1 MADSNTSN
9 NSIIVRRSAN
19 YQPSIWDYDYIQSLR
34 NKYVG
39 EICTAQSNVLK
50 EHVRMMLQKVVD
62 PLEQLEL
69 IDILQRLG
77 LSHHFEGEMK
87 RILESL
93 YNNDQSG
100 DTWRKENLYATTL
113 KFRLLRQHGYNI
125 SQGVFNIFKD
135 ERGKFKACLCEE
147 TKGIL
152 SLYEASFLLTE
163 SENMLEELRNFATKH
178 LQEYVKQNKD
188 KTLSAMV
195 TYALEL
201 PLHWRII
208 KFETRWFIDIYRSR
222 EDMNPILLKL
232 AEMDFNMV
240 QAVHQEDLKQVSR
253 WWKNTKLGENLIFA
267 RDRLMEIFLWS
278 MGMIDQ
284 PQFGCCRIN
293 LTKLGSLITI
303 VDDVYDVYGTLD
315 ELKLFTDAIER
326 WEINAMDRLPD
337 NMKICFFILYNFVNE
352 MAFDPLKEQGF
363 HIIRYLK
370 KAWSDLCKSY
380 LLEAKWYHNGYIPSL
395 AEYLENAWISVSTP
409 VVLTHAYFMVT
420 NPITKEA
427 LDCLEE
433 YPKIFYWS
441 SMILRLTNDLGTSA
455 NELKRGDVPKSI
467 QCYMNETGASEKYA
481 REYVKALI
489 STAWKKVNEERV
501 ASSPFCQTFIEIA
514 VNFARMGHFMYQY
527 GDGFG
532 VADQKTKDSVLSLL
546 IQPIPH
552 SRMSSGNSNTTPN
565 LSIN

>member
-39 EICTAQSNVLK
+39 ETCTGQSNMLK
-50 EHVRMMLQKVVD
+50 EHVRMMIHKVVD

-77 LSHHFEGEMK
+77 LSRHFKGEMK
-87 RILESL
+87 RILEGL
-93 YNNDQSG
+93 YHNDQSG

-135 ERGKFKACLCEE
+135 KRGKFKACLCEE

-163 SENMLEELRNFATKH
+163 SENMLEELRNFATEH

-195 TYALEL
+195 TYALEI

-240 QAVHQEDLKQVSR
+240 QAIHQEELKQVSR
-253 WWKNTKLGENLIFA
+253 WWKNTRLGENLTFA
-267 RDRLMEIFLWS
+267 RDRLTELFFWS
-278 MGMIDQ
+278 VGMIYQ
-284 PQFGCCRIN
+284 PQFGCQRIN
-293 LTKLGSLITI
+293 LTKLGVLIVT

-315 ELKLFTDAIER
+315 ELELFTDAIDR
-326 WEINAMDRLPD
+326 WEINAMDQLPD
-337 NMKICFFILYNFVNE
+337 YMKICFLILYNFVNE

-409 VVLTHAYFMVT
+409 VILMHAYFMVT

-441 SMILRLTNDLGTSA
+441 SMILRLTDDLGTSTS
-455 NELKRGDVPKSI
+455 ELKRGDVPKSI
-467 QCYMNETGASEKYA
+467 QCYMNETGASEKDA
-481 REYVKALI
+481 REYVKSLI
-489 STAWKKVNEERV
+489 SIAWKKVNEERV
-501 ASSPFCQTFIEIA
+501 ASSPFCQTFIEITM
-514 VNFARMGHFMYQY
+514 NLARMGHFMYQY

-565 LSIN
+565 LNIN

>member
-39 EICTAQSNVLK
+39 ETCTGQRNMLK
-50 EHVRMMLQKVVD
+50 EHVRMALEKVVD
-62 PLEQLEL
+62 PLEKLEL
-69 IDILQRLG
+69 IDVLQRLG
-77 LSHHFEGEMK
+77 LSYHFEGEMK
-87 RILESL
+87 RILEGL

-100 DTWRKENLYATTL
+100 DTWKKENLYAVAL

-201 PLHWRII
+201 PLHWRVI
-208 KFETRWFIDIYRSR
+208 KLETRRFIDIYRSR
-222 EDMNPILLKL
+222 EDMNPILLNL
-232 AEMDFNMV
+232 AELDFNMV
-240 QAVHQEDLKQVSR
+240 QAVYQEDLKQVSR
-253 WWKNTKLGENLIFA
+253 WWKNTKLGDLIFA
-267 RDRLMEIFLWS
+267 RDRLMEIFFWS
-278 MGMIDQ
+278 VGTIDQ

-293 LTKLGSLITI
+293 LTKVGSLITI
-303 VDDVYDVYGTLD
+303 IDDVYDVYGTLD
-315 ELKLFTDAIER
+315 ELQLFTDAVER
-326 WEINAMDRLPD
+326 WDINAMDQLPD
-337 NMKICFFILYNFVNE
+337 YMKICFLVLYNFVNE

-380 LLEAKWYHNGYIPSL
+380 LVEAKWYYSGYIPSL
-395 AEYLENAWISVSTP
+395 EEYLENAWISITTP
-409 VVLTHAYFMVT
+409 VILTHAYFLVT

-427 LDCLEE
+427 LDFLEE

-441 SMILRLTNDLGTSA
+441 AMILRLADDLGTSA
-455 NELKRGDVPKSI
+455 HELKRGDVPKSI
-467 QCYMNETGASEKYA
+467 QCYMNETGASEKDA
-481 REYVKALI
+481 REYVKSLI

-514 VNFARMGHFMYQY
+514 LNLARVSQVIYQY

-532 VADQKTKDSVLSLL
+532 VGERKTKDSILSLL

-552 SRMSSGNSNTTPN
+552 FEMSSGNSNTTPN
-565 LSIN
+565 LNIH

>member
-1 MADSNTSN
+1 MANSNTSN
-9 NSIIVRRSAN
+9 NSIIVRQSAN

-39 EICTAQSNVLK
+39 ETCTGQSNVLK
-50 EHVRMMLQKVVD
+50 EHVRMMLHKVVD

-87 RILESL
+87 RILEGL
-93 YNNDQSG
+93 YNNNQSG

-113 KFRLLRQHGYNI
+113 KFRLLRHHGYNI

-163 SENMLEELRNFATKH
+163 SENVLEELRNFTTKH

-208 KFETRWFIDIYRSR
+208 KFETRWIIDIYRSR

-240 QAVHQEDLKQVSR
+240 QTVHQEDLKQVSR
-253 WWKNTKLGENLIFA
+253 WWKNTRLGEILIFA
-267 RDRLMEIFLWS
+267 RDRLMELFFWS
-278 MGMIDQ
+278 MEV
-284 PQFGCCRIN
+284 CIN
-293 LTKLGSLITI
+293 HISALRLIPFDIKTK
-303 VDDVYDVYGTLD
+303 
-315 ELKLFTDAIER
+315 KLLFHFLCDSK

-337 NMKICFFILYNFVNE
+337 YMKICFLILYNFVNE

-370 KAWSDLCKSY
+370 KAWSDLCKSF

-395 AEYLENAWISVSTP
+395 AEYLENAWISISTP
-409 VVLTHAYFMVT
+409 VILMHAYFMVT

-467 QCYMNETGASEKYA
+467 QCYMNETGASENDA
-481 REYVKALI
+481 REYVKSLI

-501 ASSPFCQTFIEIA
+501 ASSPFCQKFIEIA
-514 VNFARMGHFMYQY
+514 MNLARMGHFMYQY
-527 GDGFG
+527 GDGFS
-532 VADQKTKDSVLSLL
+532 VANRKTKDSILSLL

-552 SRMSSGNSNTTPN
+552 FGMSSGNSNTTPN
-565 LSIN
+565 LNIN

>member
-9 NSIIVRRSAN
+9 NSIIVRRLAN

-39 EICTAQSNVLK
+39 ETCTGQSNMLK
-50 EHVRMMLQKVVD
+50 EHVRMMIHKVVD

-69 IDILQRLG
+69 IDILQTLG
-77 LSHHFEGEMK
+77 LSHHFKGEMK
-87 RILESL
+87 RILEGL

-125 SQGVFNIFKD
+125 SRGVFIIFKYK
-135 ERGKFKACLCEE
+135 RGKFKACLCEE

-163 SENMLEELRNFATKH
+163 SENMLEELRNFATEH

-195 TYALEL
+195 TYALEI

-208 KFETRWFIDIYRSR
+208 KFATRWFIDIYRSR

-240 QAVHQEDLKQVSR
+240 QAIHQEELKQVS
-253 WWKNTKLGENLIFA
+253 
-267 RDRLMEIFLWS
+267 
-278 MGMIDQ
+278 
-284 PQFGCCRIN
+284 
-293 LTKLGSLITI
+293 
-303 VDDVYDVYGTLD
+303 
-315 ELKLFTDAIER
+315 R
-326 WEINAMDRLPD
+326 WEINAMDQLPD
-337 NMKICFFILYNFVNE
+337 YMKICFLILYNFVNE

-370 KAWSDLCKSY
+370 KAWSDLCKSF
-380 LLEAKWYHNGYIPSL
+380 LLEAKWYHNGYIPNL

-409 VVLTHAYFMVT
+409 VILMHAYFMVT
-420 NPITKEA
+420 NPIMKEA
-427 LDCLEE
+427 LGCFEE

-441 SMILRLTNDLGTSA
+441 SMILRLTDDLGTSTS
-455 NELKRGDVPKSI
+455 ELKRGDVPKSI
-467 QCYMNETGASEKYA
+467 QCYMNETGASEKDA
-481 REYVKALI
+481 REYVKSLI
-489 STAWKKVNEERV
+489 SIAWKKVNEERV

-514 VNFARMGHFMYQY
+514 MNLARMGHFMYQY

-565 LSIN
+565 LNIN

>member
-1 MADSNTSN
+1 MVDSNTSN
-9 NSIIVRRSAN
+9 NSIIVRPSAN
-19 YQPSIWDYDYIQSLR
+19 YHPSIWDYDYIQSLR

-39 EICTAQSNVLK
+39 ETCTAQSNVLK
-50 EHVRMMLQKVVD
+50 EHVRMMLHKVVD

-87 RILESL
+87 RILEGL
-93 YNNDQSG
+93 HNNDQSG

-163 SENMLEELRNFATKH
+163 RENMLEELRNFATKH
-178 LQEYVKQNKD
+178 LQEYAKQNKD

-232 AEMDFNMV
+232 AEMNFNMV

-253 WWKNTKLGENLIFA
+253 WWKNTRLGENLIFA
-267 RDRLMEIFLWS
+267 RDRLMELFFWS
-278 MGMIDQ
+278 M
-284 PQFGCCRIN
+284 
-293 LTKLGSLITI
+293 
-303 VDDVYDVYGTLD
+303 DDVYDIYGTLD

-337 NMKICFFILYNFVNE
+337 YMRICFLILYNFVNE

-370 KAWSDLCKSY
+370 KAWADLCRSY
-380 LLEAKWYHNGYIPSL
+380 LLEAKWYYSRYIPSL
-395 AEYLENAWISVSTP
+395 EEYLENAWISISTP
-409 VVLTHAYFMVT
+409 VILMHAYFMIT

-441 SMILRLTNDLGTSA
+441 SMILRLTDDLGTSA
-455 NELKRGDVPKSI
+455 NELKSGDVPKSI
-467 QCYMNETGASEKYA
+467 QCYMNETGASEKDA
-481 REYVKALI
+481 REYVKSLI

-501 ASSPFCQTFIEIA
+501 ASSPFCQTFIEI
-514 VNFARMGHFMYQY
+514 VMNLARMGHFMYQY

-552 SRMSSGNSNTTPN
+552 SRMSSGNSNTTSN
-565 LSIN
+565 LNIN